1 MSLRT
6 PLARA
11 RGLGSARDGTGH
23 FWWQRLTGAAN
34 VIALAFFAYTV
45 FALAGAGHAEVL
57 RYFASPL
64 AGTLMLLL
72 IASASYHM
80 YLGMQTIIEDYIHAP
95 GKRVAALG
103 ANALFSV
110 FIALASALA
119 VLKLSLG
126 A

>member
-11 RGLGSARDGTGH
+11 RGLGSAHDGTGH

-34 VIALAFFAYTV
+34 LIALVFFVYTI
-45 FALAGAGHAEVL
+45 FALAGASHAEVL

-64 AGTLMLLL
+64 TGALMLLL
-72 IASASYHM
+72 IASVAYHM
-80 YLGMQTIIEDYIHAP
+80 NLGMQNIIEDYVHSA
-95 GKRVAALG
+95 GWRVASLAL
-103 ANALFSV
+103 NALFSV